1 MEEMEGMVAV
11 GPELAVVVV
20 REDEFKVVAFERAV
34 PTGASVD
41 ALDEGTPGE
50 AALEPAAL
58 DEISL
63 HLASSVSG
71 VEVLIADRI
80 APTGDER

>member
-50 AALEPAAL
+50 AEKAIQNHEDKVKGTFLTE
-58 DEISL
+58 
-63 HLASSVSG
+63 
-71 VEVLIADRI
+71 
-80 APTGDER
+80 